1 MTTLTKLCLGASL
14 IVGLGAMLFLGYQA
28 GMGIVQDWEDF
39 AGSDPE
45 PQASV
50 GDLAW
55 IGGLLFAALL
65 ALAVRFRPR
74 ARGENGGERGG
85 AKGAPS
91 PQPLQ
96 AARTKRRHGRR
107 VLNV

>member
-1 MTTLTKLCLGASL
+1 MTTLTKLCVWASL

-28 GMGIVQDWEDF
+28 GMGIVQDWEDL
-39 AGSDPE
+39 AGSEPA

-65 ALAVRFRPR
+65 ALAIRFRPHMR
-74 ARGENGGERGG
+74 AKKTEVKGTGPKPLPHLGPFRRPGRKNAMG
-85 AKGAPS
+85 AGF
-91 PQPLQ
+91 
-96 AARTKRRHGRR
+96 
-107 VLNV
+107 